1 VFFIKAVH
9 RRFEKT
15 SSETGSAKILT
26 RTVHLVQNTV
36 HLTHMNNIRVLTGFL
51 KPAMNKAILY
61 DVNIMLFFFHWERP
75 VVIGGLHIFINDCRI
90 LVFFLLKNSESFVHV
105 RAMEWIAVQWINC
118 IASYEVHYIGGRDP
132 LGPAARR
139 AAARG
144 GASSG
149 GGTWGRQHPLKP

>member
-1 VFFIKAVH
+1 VFFIKDVH

-15 SSETGSAKILT
+15 SSETGSAKIPT

-90 LVFFLLKNSESFVHV
+90 PVFF
-105 RAMEWIAVQWINC
+105 C
-118 IASYEVHYIGGRDP
+118 
-132 LGPAARR
+132 
-139 AAARG
+139 
-144 GASSG
+144 
-149 GGTWGRQHPLKP
+149 